1 MTMPIGSNS
10 PRVNTNTSRT
20 NATDTANGSNTT
32 NNNVDV
38 NVEGSAPIAEGSVEA
53 SYGASTYE
61 ATNTTTLANGT
72 EVTTNVAGPSINV
85 SGSGSASI
93 STSGIDVSLD
103 LTIDATLAEAG
114 ISGTHT
120 FNVMVGDEQ
129 IDVTVDLSAEGVIGA
144 NGELNLDIH
153 IGTDGNI
160 SVNAGASGFA
170 GAQGSLAG
178 GISVTHEGNEI
189 LSGNVELTASAGVS
203 GEAHADFGIEN
214 GNLEFDVGAEVTVG
228 VGFGVDV
235 SGSVNLGNAANLAM
249 GVIEDIPGDILE
261 GAGNWLN
268 DTATSI
274 GDFFGL

>member
-1 MTMPIGSNS
+1 MTLPVGNN

-20 NATDTANGSNTT
+20 NSTNGTNTANTT

-53 SYGASTYE
+53 EYGVSTYE
-61 ATNTTTLANGT
+61 ATNTTTLGTGT

-85 SGSGSASI
+85 SGSGNASI

-153 IGTDGNI
+153 IGTDGQV

-178 GISVTHEGNEI
+178 GITVTHEGNEI
-189 LSGNVELTASAGVS
+189 LSGNLELTASAGVS

-214 GNLEFDVGAEVTVG
+214 GNLEFDVGAEATVG

-235 SGSVNLGNAANLAM
+235 SGSVNLGNSANLAM
-249 GVIEDIPGDILE
+249 GVIEDIPGDIAE
-261 GAGNWLN
+261 GVGNWFS

>member
-1 MTMPIGSNS
+1 MTMPIGSNN
-10 PRVNTNTSRT
+10 PRVQPNTS
-20 NATDTANGSNTT
+20 ANGTNQANTT
-32 NNNVDV
+32 QNNV
-38 NVEGSAPIAEGSVEA
+38 NVEGSAPIAEVSAEQE
-53 SYGASTYE
+53 YGVSTYE
-61 ATNTTTLANGT
+61 QSNTTTLGNGT
-72 EVTTNVAGPSINV
+72 EVTTHVGGPSLNV

-114 ISGTHT
+114 VSGTHT
-120 FNVMVGDEQ
+120 FNVTVGDEQ

-178 GISVTHEGNEI
+178 GITVTHEGNEV
-189 LSGNVELTASAGVS
+189 LSGNVELSVSAGVS
-203 GEAHADFGIEN
+203 GDAHADIGLNN
-214 GNLEFDVGAEVTVG
+214 GNLEFDVGAEVTAG

-235 SGSVNLGNAANLAM
+235 SGSVNLGNSANLAL
-249 GVIEDIPGDILE
+249 GVLEDIPGEVLE
-261 GAGNWLN
+261 SAGNWLN